1 MSIAHDEQNTKVL
14 IKTGSVL
21 LVFLFAP
28 GSTVARHSR
37 ITDPAHPP
45 FSLPP
50 PLKALSAE
58 LPPTPAMLLS
68 SALISGL
75 NVH

>member
-21 LVFLFAP
+21 LVFLFAS
-28 GSTVARHSR
+28 GSTVARHNR

-45 FSLPP
+45 VSLPP
-50 PLKALSAE
+50 ALKALRAQP
-58 LPPTPAMLLS
+58 PPTPAMLLS
-68 SALISGL
+68 SGLISGL